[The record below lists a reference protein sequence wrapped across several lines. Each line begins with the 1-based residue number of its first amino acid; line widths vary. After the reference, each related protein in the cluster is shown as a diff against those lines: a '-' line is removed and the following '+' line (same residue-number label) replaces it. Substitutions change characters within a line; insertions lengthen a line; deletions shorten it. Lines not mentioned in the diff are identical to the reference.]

1 MTKASTRK
9 PGGTRDALQQIVD
22 RVIGD
27 DRELRALVVEAGV
40 GAHMARLL
48 HDARTAAG
56 MTQTQLA
63 KLIGAKQP

>member
-9 PGGTRDALQQIVD
+9 PGGTRDAFQIVD
-22 RVIGD
+22 RMIGD

-40 GAHMARLL
+40 SAHMARLL

-56 MTQTQLA
+56 MTQTQLT